1 MKLNLT
7 RSDKVFLGVIFG
19 GYLAVIIY
27 IVATGYKFHLE
38 GVGQR
43 WIYQLPF
50 GEGPLSRVNP
60 LTIIM
65 TWVVMA
71 IIIFMATRVKVF
83 KIIPGKKQSL
93 LEVLLDYILDLVKGS
108 VTRKEFVRP
117 IFDIAASLFLFVI
130 VSNFIASFPGINA
143 IPLEG
148 GGVKLT
154 ILSDSWY
161 APTSDLNMNLML
173 AFFVFVMSHVYAI
186 KVKGWK
192 KWGKSFF
199 EPIWWMFPINVI
211 GEIAKPVSHALR
223 LFGNIMGGAILIV
236 ILGYLVKYFVLPA
249 ALWGIFGLFFGAI
262 QALIFTIL
270 AIAYISSL
278 IE

>member
-1 MKLNLT
+1 
-7 RSDKVFLGVIFG
+7 
-19 GYLAVIIY
+19 
-27 IVATGYKFHLE
+27 
-38 GVGQR
+38 
-43 WIYQLPF
+43 
-50 GEGPLSRVNP
+50 
-60 LTIIM
+60 
-65 TWVVMA
+65 
-71 IIIFMATRVKVF
+71 VK
-83 KIIPGKKQSL
+83 
-93 LEVLLDYILDLVKGS
+93 DS
-108 VTRKEFVRP
+108 VSRKEFVRQ

-130 VSNFIASFPGINA
+130 VSNFIGSFPGINA
-143 IPLEG
+143 IPLES
-148 GGVKLT
+148 GGVKFT

-192 KWGKSFF
+192 SWGKSFF
-199 EPIWWMFPINVI
+199 EPIWWMFPINII
-211 GEIAKPVSHALR
+211 GEIAKPLSHALR
-223 LFGNIMGGAILIV
+223 LFGNIMGGSILIL

>member
-1 MKLNLT
+1 
-7 RSDKVFLGVIFG
+7 
-19 GYLAVIIY
+19 
-27 IVATGYKFHLE
+27 
-38 GVGQR
+38 
-43 WIYQLPF
+43 
-50 GEGPLSRVNP
+50 
-60 LTIIM
+60 M
-65 TWVVMA
+65 TWVVMG
-71 IIIFMATRVKVF
+71 IVIFMATRVKVF
-83 KIIPGKKQSL
+83 KLVPGKKQSL
-93 LEVLLDYILDLVKGS
+93 LEALLDYIYDLVKDS
-108 VTRKEFVRP
+108 VSRKEFVRP
-117 IFDIAASLFLFVI
+117 IFDIAASLFLFVL
-130 VSNFIASFPGINA
+130 VSNFIGSFPGINA
-143 IPLEG
+143 IPLES
-148 GGVKLT
+148 GGVKFT

-192 KWGKSFF
+192 SWGKSFF
-199 EPIWWMFPINVI
+199 EPIWWMFPINII
-211 GEIAKPVSHALR
+211 GEIAKPLSHALR
-223 LFGNIMGGAILIV
+223 LFGNIMGGSILIL